1 MTGTDLP
8 DDDNVVRYAKPTTVR
23 EDGSVDGSAFRLR
36 PSDKGLSVN
45 WLQYFQGLDKSQQL
59 DMVRQSYRLT
69 MRPNG
74 RLAELNIGST
84 KLHVHARLK
93 TLRFIHAPLA
103 AEGEYQP
110 DASHAEIRGL
120 PPGDTP
126 EAALIG
132 DMIAECIQTIHPAIT
147 RQQT

>member
-1 MTGTDLP
+1 MTSTDLP
-8 DDDNVVRYAKPTTVR
+8 DDDHVVRYAKPTTVR
-23 EDGSVDGSAFRLR
+23 EDGSIDGSAFRLR

-59 DMVRQSYRLT
+59 DMVKQSYRLT

-74 RLAELNIGST
+74 RLTELNIGST

-110 DASHAEIRGL
+110 DPSHAEIIGL

>member
-8 DDDNVVRYAKPTTVR
+8 DDDQVVRYAKPTTVR
-23 EDGSVDGSAFRLR
+23 GDGSVDGSAFRLR

-45 WLQYFQGLDKSQQL
+45 WLDYYQRFDKSQQL
-59 DMVRQSYRLT
+59 DKVRRSSRLT
-69 MRPNG
+69 MRSNG
-74 RLAELNIGST
+74 RLAELNIGVT
-84 KLHVHARLK
+84 KRHVQKRLK
-93 TLRFIHAPLA
+93 NLRFIHAPLA

-110 DASHAEIRGL
+110 DPSHAEIIGL

-132 DMIAECIQTIHPAIT
+132 DMIADCIQTIHPAIT